1 LCGVIFQWRG
11 TFLRAIL
18 ILAPKAGEIIAFC
31 RDTATRTLLFWGE
44 KGATLSQ
51 SYE

>member
-1 LCGVIFQWRG
+1 MTRSFSSRNFDSRSKGW
-11 TFLRAIL
+11 
-18 ILAPKAGEIIAFC
+18 EIIAFC

-44 KGATLSQ
+44 KGATLSH